1 MQFRTIAVACAVAFA
16 AAGTPAYSGPSLSSN
31 WTSTTLDQGECMTR
45 AERIVR
51 QAGMSRGLEIVGQ
64 SVFGRSGSYTA
75 VVRCVSN
82 KGIVFFFVAGPRLEQ
97 VKQHMN
103 SIFEKF

>member
-1 MQFRTIAVACAVAFA
+1 MQFRTIAVAFAVAFT
-16 AAGTPAYSGPSLSSN
+16 AAGTPAFSGPSLSSN
-31 WTSTTLDQGECMTR
+31 WTSTTLAQDKCMAR

-82 KGIVFFFVAGPRLEQ
+82 KGIVFFFVAGPRLERA
-97 VKQHMN
+97 KRHMR